1 MCRRAHRLV
10 NTRSAGSANRGEI
23 MLRVVTKGRS

>member
-1 MCRRAHRLV
+1 VPAHRLV